1 MLSINI
7 DNPTFKFNTVSK
19 NNPSDVAMETE
30 NVSKV
35 IMANGKTYYVRDLYT
50 VNGQEDFVY
59 LTDIFYGK
67 ICLSR
72 RYIVS
77 VQQVKI
83 VEIKENDLENIN
95 RYKKEFKKYI
105 IYSFYEIPKDVKA
118 ELDLSISNTA
128 EDNNGNQIKPIATI
142 LDKKHV

>member
-1 MLSINI
+1 MVSINI
-7 DNPTFKFNTVSK
+7 DNPTFKFSTVSK

-35 IMANGKTYYVRDLYT
+35 TMANGKTYYVRDLYT

-59 LTDIFYGK
+59 LIDIFKGR

-77 VQQVKI
+77 VQQVKV
-83 VEIKENDLENIN
+83 VEIKENDLENVN

-105 IYSFYEIPKDVKA
+105 IYSFYEIPKDVNV
-118 ELDLSISNTA
+118 ELDFVIPFNA
-128 EDNNGNQIKPIATI
+128 EDSNGDEIKPIATI
-142 LDKKHV
+142 YDKKHV